1 MKAILQLVGI
11 GLIVGLAWYMLR
23 ERRSTE
29 FKHNLPALAPA
40 PVAIDSL
47 LPSLYKRSLSRIPL
61 RTADNFS
68 LNTTYQNELT
78 NLYAFIFDSLKIE
91 QLPLA
96 QIQHTSLVN
105 LDAATVIQLLA
116 YNDRQTNPTRA
127 NTLSLV
133 ALLLNA
139 PDETDYFVQTY
150 LMQDNRWLW
159 MMQTLH
165 RLMMAD
171 PTNPAI
177 QHAYITMVTPAT
189 ADQTIEYLIE
199 VQFLDRGPTDEY
211 YEVNST
217 ILERFETP
225 ILKMLLDKVDD
236 YSWYAAYPERD
247 AEQGILDILEKRG

>member
-1 MKAILQLVGI
+1 MKALLQLVGI
-11 GLIVGLAWYMLR
+11 VLIAGLAWYMLR

-29 FKHNLPALAPA
+29 FKYNLPELTST

-47 LPSLYKRSLSRIPL
+47 LPSLYKKSLPRIPL
-61 RTADNFS
+61 STADNFS
-68 LNTTYQNELT
+68 LNTTYQNELA

-91 QLPLA
+91 QLPPA
-96 QIQHTSLVN
+96 QFQHTSLVN

-116 YNDRQTNPTRA
+116 FNDLQVNPTRTK
-127 NTLSLV
+127 TLNLV

-139 PDETDYFVQTY
+139 PGETHYFVQTC
-150 LMQDNRWLW
+150 LMEDNRWLW

-171 PTNPAI
+171 PTNPAL
-177 QHAYITMVTPAT
+177 QRAYIAMVTPAT
-189 ADQTIEYLIE
+189 ADQTIGYLIA

-211 YEVNST
+211 YEVNPT

-236 YSWYAAYPERD
+236 YSWYAAYPDRD
-247 AEQGILDILEKRG
+247 AEQGIVEILTKRG

>member
-1 MKAILQLVGI
+1 MKALLQLVGI
-11 GLIVGLAWYMLR
+11 VLIAGLAWYKLQ

-29 FKHNLPALAPA
+29 FKYNLPEWTSA
-40 PVAIDSL
+40 PVAIDLL
-47 LPSLYKRSLSRIPL
+47 LPPLYKKSLPHIPL
-61 RTADNFS
+61 TASDDFS
-68 LNTTYQNELT
+68 LNTSHQNELT
-78 NLYAFIFDSLKIE
+78 NLYTFIFDSLKVE
-91 QLPLA
+91 QLPVA

-116 YNDRQTNPTRA
+116 FNDLQVNPTRTK
-127 NTLSLV
+127 TLNLV

-139 PDETDYFVQTY
+139 SGETHNFVQTY

-159 MMQTLH
+159 TMQTLH
-165 RLMMAD
+165 RLMMED
-171 PTNPAI
+171 PTNPAL
-177 QHAYITMVTPAT
+177 QRAYIAMVTPAT
-189 ADQTIEYLIE
+189 ADQTIGYLID

-211 YEVNST
+211 YEVNPT

-247 AEQGILDILEKRG
+247 AEQGIEEILAKRG

>member
-1 MKAILQLVGI
+1 MKALLQLVVI
-11 GLIVGLAWYMLR
+11 VLIVGLAWYMLR
-23 ERRSTE
+23 ERRNNE

-40 PVAIDSL
+40 PISIDSL
-47 LPSLYKRSLSRIPL
+47 LPPSYKKSLPRIPL
-61 RTADNFS
+61 STSDDFR
-68 LNTTYQNELT
+68 LNTTHEKELVK
-78 NLYAFIFDSLKIE
+78 LYTFIFDSLTIE
-91 QLPLA
+91 QLPVA

-116 YNDRQTNPTRA
+116 FNEIQANSTRA

-133 ALLLNA
+133 ALLLSA
-139 PDETDYFVQTY
+139 PDETHYFVQTY

-165 RLMMAD
+165 RLMMED
-171 PTNPAI
+171 PTNPAL
-177 QHAYITMVTPAT
+177 QRAYIAMVTPAT
-189 ADQTIEYLIE
+189 TDQTIEYLIE

-211 YEVNST
+211 YEVTPT
-217 ILERFETP
+217 ILERFETT

-247 AEQGILDILEKRG
+247 AEQGILEILEKRG